1 VDWGSWRGKRIL
13 VIMLTELVAFV
24 PVAAVVICTPGPD
37 TALNIRNA
45 VAGGRTAGILT
56 AAGVAI
62 GQGVWTVAAS
72 LGLTSLL
79 RASAPAFLALK
90 VAGAAYLIILGIQ
103 SLRAARARRGHDAV
117 ASAPRQPMRPVRALR
132 QGLVNDLGNP
142 KMAGFFVGLLP
153 QFAGTGRGSLVA
165 FLGFGF
171 LFCLLTFGWL
181 TVYSLVVARARAV
194 FDRPRIRRGLDA
206 LTGCVLIGLGV
217 RLAAEQR

>member
-1 VDWGSWRGKRIL
+1 

-24 PVAAVVICTPGPD
+24 PVAAAVICTPGPD
-37 TALNIRNA
+37 TALTIRNA
-45 VAGGRTAGILT
+45 LAGGRAAGILT

-72 LGLTSLL
+72 LGLTGLL

-90 VAGAAYLIILGIQ
+90 VAGAAYLIFLGIQ

-117 ASAPRQPMRPVRALR
+117 DARPRQPMRPVRALR
-132 QGLVNDLGNP
+132 QGLLNDLGNP

-171 LFCLLTFGWL
+171 LFCLLTFCWL
-181 TVYSLVVARARAV
+181 TFYSLVVARARALL
-194 FDRPRIRRGLDA
+194 DRSRIRRALDA
-206 LTGCVLIGLGV
+206 LTGCVLIGLGI

>member
-1 VDWGSWRGKRIL
+1 
-13 VIMLTELVAFV
+13 MLTELAAFV

-37 TALNIRNA
+37 TALTIRNA
-45 VAGGRTAGILT
+45 LAGGRAAGILT

-72 LGLTSLL
+72 LGLTGVL

-90 VAGAAYLIILGIQ
+90 VAGAAYLILLGVQ
-103 SLRAARARRGHDAV
+103 SLRAARARRGQDAD
-117 ASAPRQPMRPVRALR
+117 ASPPWQPMRPFRALR
-132 QGLVNDLGNP
+132 QGLLNDLGNP

-181 TVYSLVVARARAV
+181 TVYSLVVARSRAW
-194 FDRPRIRRGLDA
+194 FDRPRIRRCLDA

-217 RLAAEQR
+217 RLAAE

>member
-1 VDWGSWRGKRIL
+1 
-13 VIMLTELVAFV
+13 MLTELVAFV

-37 TALNIRNA
+37 TALTIRNA
-45 VAGGRTAGILT
+45 LTGGRAAGILT

-90 VAGAAYLIILGIQ
+90 AAGAAYLIVLGVQ
-103 SLRAARARRGHDAV
+103 SLRAARARRGHDAE
-117 ASAPRQPMRPVRALR
+117 AAPPRQPMRPFRALR
-132 QGLVNDLGNP
+132 QGLLNNLGNP

-153 QFAGTGRGSLVA
+153 QFAGTGRGSLAA

-171 LFCLLTFGWL
+171 LFCLLTFCWL
-181 TVYSLVVARARAV
+181 TVYSLVIARAKGW

-206 LTGCVLIGLGV
+206 LTGCVLIGLGI

>member
-1 VDWGSWRGKRIL
+1 
-13 VIMLTELVAFV
+13 MLTELVAFV
-24 PVAAVVICTPGPD
+24 PIAAVVICTPGPD
-37 TALNIRNA
+37 TALTIRNA
-45 VAGGRTAGILT
+45 LTGGRAAGILT

-90 VAGAAYLIILGIQ
+90 AAGAAYLIFLGVQ
-103 SLRAARARRGHDAV
+103 SLRAARARRGHDAE
-117 ASAPRQPMRPVRALR
+117 AAPPRQPMRPFRALR
-132 QGLVNDLGNP
+132 QGLLNDLGNP

-153 QFAGTGRGSLVA
+153 QFAGTGRGSLAA

-171 LFCLLTFGWL
+171 LFCLLTFCWL
-181 TVYSLVVARARAV
+181 TVYSLVVASARGW

-206 LTGCVLIGLGV
+206 LTGCVLIGLGI

>member
-1 VDWGSWRGKRIL
+1 
-13 VIMLTELVAFV
+13 MLTELVAFV

-37 TALNIRNA
+37 TALTIRNA
-45 VAGGRTAGILT
+45 VAGGRKAGILT

-90 VAGAAYLIILGIQ
+90 VAGAAYLIVLGIQ
-103 SLRAARARRGHDAV
+103 SLRAARARRGHDAG
-117 ASAPRQPMRPVRALR
+117 APPAKQPMRPVRALR

-181 TVYSLVVARARAV
+181 TVYSLVVARARAL

>member
-1 VDWGSWRGKRIL
+1 
-13 VIMLTELVAFV
+13 MLTELAAFV

-37 TALNIRNA
+37 TALIIRNA
-45 VAGGRTAGILT
+45 LTSGRSAGIMT

-72 LGLTSLL
+72 LGLTGLL

-90 VAGAAYLIILGIQ
+90 IAGAAYLILLGVQ
-103 SLRAARARRGHDAV
+103 SLRAARARRGPGAEAPV
-117 ASAPRQPMRPVRALR
+117 PRQPMHPFRALR
-132 QGLVNDLGNP
+132 QGLLNDLGNP

-153 QFAGTGRGSLVA
+153 QFAGTGPGSLVA

-171 LFCLLTFGWL
+171 LCLLTFGWL
-181 TVYSLVVARARAV
+181 TGYSLVVARARAL

>member
-1 VDWGSWRGKRIL
+1 MAADSSRQASLPLQRLCADAVPQRRL
-13 VIMLTELVAFV
+13 VIMLTELAAFV

-37 TALNIRNA
+37 TALTIRNA
-45 VAGGRTAGILT
+45 LAGGRAAGILT

-72 LGLTSLL
+72 FGLTGLL

-90 VAGAAYLIILGIQ
+90 AVGAAYLIFL
-103 SLRAARARRGHDAV
+103 
-117 ASAPRQPMRPVRALR
+117 
-132 QGLVNDLGNP
+132 
-142 KMAGFFVGLLP
+142 
-153 QFAGTGRGSLVA
+153 GSLVA

-181 TVYSLVVARARAV
+181 TVYSLVVARARTL
-194 FDRPRIRRGLDA
+194 FDRPRIRRSLDA

>member
-1 VDWGSWRGKRIL
+1 
-13 VIMLTELVAFV
+13 MLTELVAFV

-37 TALNIRNA
+37 TALTIRN
-45 VAGGRTAGILT
+45 VLAGGRAAGILT

-79 RASAPAFLALK
+79 RASARAFLALK
-90 VAGAAYLIILGIQ
+90 AAGAVYLVFLGVQ
-103 SLRAARARRGHDAV
+103 SLRATRARRGHDAV
-117 ASAPRQPMRPVRALR
+117 APPPRQALRPLRALR
-132 QGLVNDLGNP
+132 QGLLNDLGNP

-181 TVYSLVVARARAV
+181 TVYSLVVARARAL
-194 FDRPRIRRGLDA
+194 FDRPRIRRCLDA